1 MRKNVKVLGIVAVL
15 ALAGLP
21 RPAAAQF
28 GTDHQGNAKAFL
40 QDVNRAR
47 ASLRLIQFGCTLKGV
62 SCPRVDPRL
71 DGGFNVTT
79 RYDWS
84 GLDNGNDYTEIIYEF
99 NNQGRLTGLQVG
111 KTSAVVFPPFS
122 VANGVLQLLG
132 DAIRQQMRDASPE
145 ARNFADQLI
154 RQANARAL
162 HLLVMQIQQP
172 R

>member
-1 MRKNVKVLGIVAVL
+1 MPKKITMLCALAVL

-21 RPAAAQF
+21 RPAAAQL
-28 GTDHQGNAKAFL
+28 GTDHQANAKAFL
-40 QDVNRAR
+40 QDFNRAR
-47 ASLRLIQFGCTLKGV
+47 GSLGLIQYGCKLKGV

-84 GLDNGNDYTEIIYEF
+84 GLDNGNDYTEIVYEF
-99 NNQGRLTGLQVG
+99 NNLGRLTGLQVSR
-111 KTSAVVFPPFS
+111 TSAVVFRPFT
-122 VANGVLQLLG
+122 VADGVLQLIG
-132 DAIRQQMRDASPE
+132 EGIRQQMRDASPE

-154 RQANARAL
+154 RQANARGL
-162 HLLVMQIQQP
+162 HLLLLQIQQP